1 MEKYAVLLVDD
12 HPLIREGLVD
22 VINAQA
28 DMVVVGEAENGEQ
41 ALRLVHELNPCAVV
55 LDIAL
60 PDFNGIDIA
69 AKIRDYKTSTGRETH
84 VIILSMFM
92 KDSLVY
98 QALQCGVRGYVVKT
112 ASSTEVVDAIR
123 HVCQGR
129 YYLSPEVS
137 ASIIPGYLK
146 SHSGAQP
153 ANHYDSLSQRE
164 QQVFRLLAE
173 GHSNREIADFLH
185 ISPKT
190 VERHRANIM
199 SKLNLSSYRDL
210 LTLAIDLGIVVV

>member
-60 PDFNGIDIA
+60 PDLWIDI
-69 AKIRDYKTSTGRETH
+69 AKIRDYKTSTAGRPMS
-84 VIILSMFM
+84 LFSMFM

-98 QALQCGVRGYVVKT
+98 QALQVACEGMSLRLP
-112 ASSTEVVDAIR
+112 STEVVDAIR

-129 YYLSPEVS
+129 YY
-137 ASIIPGYLK
+137 
-146 SHSGAQP
+146 
-153 ANHYDSLSQRE
+153 
-164 QQVFRLLAE
+164 
-173 GHSNREIADFLH
+173 
-185 ISPKT
+185 
-190 VERHRANIM
+190 
-199 SKLNLSSYRDL
+199 
-210 LTLAIDLGIVVV
+210 